1 MRRRWDSVRSD
12 SPWNHSHGSRS
23 SRTAAR
29 HVRYPVNFD
38 LALFPLPV
46 VLFPGMALPL
56 HIFEPRYRQLVADC
70 VEREERFGIARLPE
84 GIAEVEIAP
93 GTVGCVAEI
102 VNRETLPD
110 GRSNILVRGAERFA
124 FVSFVSSPHPY
135 HVCTAAPIEDEFEI
149 GAEVDALADRVRDLF
164 RRVGRAAR
172 TLADD
177 PDPLPDLP
185 DDAGGL
191 SFAIASMIDIG
202 LDARQEILASR
213 SPTERLRHLD
223 TVLTGALGTIV
234 GRARVHTLAKTNGR
248 GADLQQ

>member
-1 MRRRWDSVRSD
+1 M
-12 SPWNHSHGSRS
+12 
-23 SRTAAR
+23 
-29 HVRYPVNFD
+29 
-38 LALFPLPV
+38 FPLPA

-70 VEREERFGIARLPE
+70 TEGGEGRFGITLLPE
-84 GIAEVEIAP
+84 GVAEMEITP

-124 FVSFVSSPHPY
+124 LVSFLSSPHPY
-135 HVCTAAPIEDEFEI
+135 HVCNAAPVEDEFEI
-149 GAEVDALADRVRDLF
+149 GTELDTLAERVRDVF
-164 RRVGRAAR
+164 RRVARAAR

-177 PDPLPDLP
+177 PDPLPELP
-185 DDAGGL
+185 DEASNL

-202 LDARQEILASR
+202 IDARQEILASR

-223 TVLTGALGTIV
+223 GVLTTALDTIV
-234 GRARVHTLAKTNGR
+234 GRAQLHTIAKTNGR
-248 GADLQQ
+248 GAHTQQ